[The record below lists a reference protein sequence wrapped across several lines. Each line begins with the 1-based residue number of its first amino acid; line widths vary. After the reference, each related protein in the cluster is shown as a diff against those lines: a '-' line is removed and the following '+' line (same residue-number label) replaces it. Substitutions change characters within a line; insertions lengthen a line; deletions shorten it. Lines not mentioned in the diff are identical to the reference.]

1 MIDGHIPNLL
11 CRTSSIYPSRF
22 TFLPLFSALRLSA
35 ILHGPHRW
43 DPIALCLLGRVFI
56 SQLLSFEITRYV
68 FEAESVLWPKIIT
81 LQDNFPY
88 TTLSPWILLTS
99 LLLSPISL
107 EEVITLRPVLGPG
120 PCTTSVSFPHPIPS
134 FVDSSSFEN
143 GLALSVLF
151 PTVTLIDDLL
161 LMPIFDLFSYILILF
176 H

>member
-88 TTLSPWILLTS
+88 TTLSDWIYWELSFLWLCSFQRRDNPFLVARTMS
-99 LLLSPISL
+99 LLLPYLVEYARWNVVSTFINC
-107 EEVITLRPVLGPG
+107 EVG
-120 PCTTSVSFPHPIPS
+120 
-134 FVDSSSFEN
+134 
-143 GLALSVLF
+143 
-151 PTVTLIDDLL
+151 VTHKI
-161 LMPIFDLFSYILILF
+161 YW
-176 H
+176 